1 MIDSADVQLYLAIT
15 TDDVAVVRDYLKGG
29 MSPDHTIAPP
39 KIIFHHSHHPAR
51 NVDRRLLDLA
61 VDSQSIQVVRALA
74 NAGANLDL
82 VAGRLDPVVFRAVP
96 DVLRVLLECGANPN
110 VVSRIGDTPL
120 HGISNLLR
128 SYPAVEHYVPTCR
141 LLLEFGADVHARDVT
156 GETPLLM
163 ALRKASVMNTSFGAW
178 YSDDHIEVLK
188 VAQMLLD
195 AGADPLAED
204 YQGVSLHTH
213 CRRLAF
219 HEGIDLLDAHI
230 AQTQANVIHAAIGSK
245 SEEKQRRKM

>member
-1 MIDSADVQLYLAIT
+1 MIDNIDFKLYAAIMTDDADVVL
-15 TDDVAVVRDYLKGG
+15 DHLKGG
-29 MSPDHTIAPP
+29 MSPDHTIALP
-39 KIIFHHSHHPAR
+39 KILFHHSHRSLR
-51 NVDRRLLDLA
+51 NEDRRILDLA

-82 VAGRLDPVVFRAVP
+82 VGRMDPVVFRAVP

-213 CRRLAF
+213 CRCLAF

>member
-1 MIDSADVQLYLAIT
+1 MIDNIDFKLYAAIITDDADVVLDL
-15 TDDVAVVRDYLKGG
+15 LKGG

-39 KIIFHHSHHPAR
+39 KIIFHHSHLPAR
-51 NVDRRLLDLA
+51 TVDRRLLDLA
-61 VDSQSIQVVRALA
+61 VDSHSIQVVRALA

-82 VAGRLDPVVFRAVP
+82 VGRMDPVVFRAIP

-204 YQGVSLHTH
+204 DQGVSLHTH